1 MPTEASAIAGL
12 VDAINSAAVPSLN
25 NGTYKDEEREALAL
39 AAEKLAIA
47 AREPAENVYY
57 IATQT
62 AQNAAIRSAIAMGVF
77 DVMPTDGSSITADI
91 LAARL
96 SVNRDFLVRILR
108 ACASTHFF
116 RETGPATY
124 AHSALSSAY
133 IAPEN
138 RNMTAQMYDFTC
150 RGVFALPE
158 FGMRNHWQSTGGY
171 HNGPFQLGA
180 RTELG
185 FWEYLKEKPERMER
199 FNSGMRS
206 QTTIGGGKKSG
217 VFPFGDVLAEAPCR
231 EGEVAIVDVGG
242 GRGQALEAIKQ
253 DYPDLK
259 GQLILQD
266 LADVVKDARC
276 QGLDEEIETR
286 VGSFFEPLEIKGR
299 SCVAMNVQ
307 SP

>member
-12 VDAINSAAVPSLN
+12 VAAINSAATPFLK
-25 NGTYKDEEREALAL
+25 NGTYKDEERAALAL
-39 AAEKLAIA
+39 AAEKLALA

-62 AQNAAIRSAIAMGVF
+62 AQNAAIRSAIAMGIF
-77 DVMPTDGSSITADI
+77 DVMPTNGSSITAEI
-91 LAARL
+91 LATRL
-96 SVNRDFLVRILR
+96 GVNRDFLIRILR
-108 ACASTHFF
+108 ACTSTHFF

-124 AHSALSSAY
+124 AHTALSSAY

-158 FGMRNHWQSTGGY
+158 FGMRNNWQSMGDY

-185 FWEYLKEKPERMER
+185 FWEYLKEMPERMER

-206 QTTIGGGKKSG
+206 QTTIGSGKKSG
-217 VFPFGDVLAEAPCR
+217 VFPFGDILGETPCL

-253 DYPDLK
+253 DYPNLK
-259 GQLILQD
+259 GRLILQD
-266 LADVVKDARC
+266 LADVIKDARC
-276 QGLDEEIETR
+276 QGLDKEIETR
-286 VGSFFEPLEIKGR
+286 AGSFFEALEIKGKCYIASR
-299 SCVAMNVQ
+299 MQ
-307 SP
+307 SH